1 MNLKKKPFVSIIL
14 NCHNGEEYL
23 EDALISISKQTY
35 TNWELVF
42 WDNRSSDN
50 SSIIFEKFKK
60 KNKKFKYFKA
70 KKFTSLYKA
79 RNLAIQK
86 ANGDYIAFIDS
97 DDTWEKDKLQK
108 QLKLFKDPSVGV
120 VYGNLWLKNE
130 KNNKIKRCINYKL
143 PEGFIYKNL
152 LKNYYIGI
160 ITAVIKKK
168 ILNKNFYFNSN
179 YNIIGD
185 FDLFIRLSVFNKF
198 KVIQDPVATY
208 RLHQNNLSSKFRSL
222 QILELKDWLNRQ
234 KSKLDKT
241 EYFEFKKKIEF
252 LKFVD
257 FKLEKNFFKT
267 LSFFVNSKE
276 LGLSFKNLLILA
288 LPTSLLKKYMWF
300 L

>member
-143 PEGFIYKNL
+143 PE
-152 LKNYYIGI
+152 
-160 ITAVIKKK
+160 
-168 ILNKNFYFNSN
+168 
-179 YNIIGD
+179 
-185 FDLFIRLSVFNKF
+185 
-198 KVIQDPVATY
+198 
-208 RLHQNNLSSKFRSL
+208 
-222 QILELKDWLNRQ
+222 
-234 KSKLDKT
+234 
-241 EYFEFKKKIEF
+241 
-252 LKFVD
+252 
-257 FKLEKNFFKT
+257 
-267 LSFFVNSKE
+267 
-276 LGLSFKNLLILA
+276 
-288 LPTSLLKKYMWF
+288 
-300 L
+300 